1 MLIKLT
7 IVAWLVVVVGFIAT
21 VIRYVTYDNVTKFA
35 IACNNNYDAPLY
47 KLLVEVT
54 SWGVIVAVILSV
66 LSIIG
71 VFI

>member
-21 VIRYVTYDNVTKFA
+21 VIRYVTYDDITKLT
-35 IACNNNYDAPLY
+35 IACNNYDAPMY